1 VDIAKIRA
9 QIPATQRTIYLNTG
23 FDGPAPISVV
33 EAIQKRVA
41 YENYEGPTTP
51 PVLES
56 GRSLTVQAKEAVA
69 RMVNVT
75 PDEILMTQ
83 NTTEGLNVVLN
94 GMDWR
99 PGDELIT
106 LSIEYPSVMVL
117 ALHIQKRYGV
127 RVRIAEVS
135 PTESHAGLLAKVAE
149 AVTPRTRA
157 LFMSHVHYLNGLRVP
172 GAELAALAHRHGA
185 RLLLD
190 GAQGLAHV
198 DLDLRAMDVDFYSMP
213 GQKWLCG
220 PDGIGALYIKKD
232 LIPSIQPTYA
242 SSRAAKSWL
251 PTGEWEPETEAI
263 TKFQL
268 TTTSA
273 PLRAGYV
280 EAIRF
285 VQEEVGG
292 TKAIEDRDT
301 MLATAMKDALR
312 RIPGVTVLSPARPP
326 EATGIVTFSIAGKKP
341 KDIVDAL
348 WAQKRIITRTI
359 EPLGGVRLSCHFFNT
374 EDEVA
379 TTAETI
385 RGLAG

>member
-1 VDIAKIRA
+1 
-9 QIPATQRTIYLNTG
+9 
-23 FDGPAPISVV
+23 
-33 EAIQKRVA
+33 
-41 YENYEGPTTP
+41 
-51 PVLES
+51 
-56 GRSLTVQAKEAVA
+56 
-69 RMVNVT
+69 MV
-75 PDEILMTQ
+75 P
-83 NTTEGLNVVLN
+83 
-94 GMDWR
+94 
-99 PGDELIT
+99 
-106 LSIEYPSVMVL
+106 

-157 LFMSHVHYLNGLRVP
+157 IFMSHVHYLNGLRVP

-198 DLDLRAMDVDFYSMP
+198 DLDLRAMGVDFYSMP

-292 TKAIEDRDT
+292 TKAIEARDT

-312 RIPGVTVLSPARPP
+312 RIPGVSVHSPARPP
-326 EATGIVTFSIAGKKP
+326 EATGIVTFGIAGKKP

-385 RGLAG
+385 QGLAQ